1 MTLRSV
7 SVASDGI
14 LTPEFSKETREYDIA
29 VVRRSTTNLDLTV
42 VPEDRLASVKF
53 AVTRNGN
60 TVKINESVAVDG
72 GHIHFGGNNTGG
84 PHGAVGIAAPYQ
96 ITATCVRNGISG
108 DAYVFNVDYKEVT
121 GTET

>member
-14 LTPEFSKETREYDIA
+14 LTPEFSKETQEYNIA

-53 AVTRNGN
+53 VVTRNGN
-60 TVKINESVAVDG
+60 TVKINESVAIDG
-72 GHIHFGGNNTGG
+72 GRIHLGGNNTGG
-84 PHGAVGIAAPYQ
+84 ASGAVGVAAPYQ

-108 DAYVFNVDYKEVT
+108 EAYVFNVDYQ
-121 GTET
+121 GATES